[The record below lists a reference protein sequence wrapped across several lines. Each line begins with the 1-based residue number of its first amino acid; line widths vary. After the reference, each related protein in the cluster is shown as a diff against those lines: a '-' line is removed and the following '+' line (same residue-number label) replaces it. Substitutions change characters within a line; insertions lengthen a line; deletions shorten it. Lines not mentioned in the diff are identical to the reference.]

1 MSTLLLALTL
11 GALLPAEPRDVG
23 ALAGVMLRDQYGQG
37 DSLEAHRGQV
47 VLVTVVHAKRLRKL
61 KSWET
66 ALRGRLKDVH
76 YVRIADVPTD
86 PPVTQEEVAK
96 KIRERVP
103 ENVPILIDLERRWAR
118 ALELD
123 TDQPNLLIFDRK
135 GRLVSSYRGSKDPSL
150 EVSVSRD
157 LERLLQAEVP

>member
-1 MSTLLLALTL
+1 VSTLLLALTL
-11 GALLPAEPRDVG
+11 GALLSAEARDVG
-23 ALAGVMLRDQYGQG
+23 PLAGLTLRDQYGQG

-66 ALRGRLKDVH
+66 ALRERLKDVH

-86 PPVTQEEVAK
+86 PPVTQEEVAG

-103 ENVPILIDLERRWAR
+103 ENVPILIDLKRRWAR

-123 TDQPNLLIFDRK
+123 TEQPNLLIFDRK

-150 EVSVSRD
+150 EASVSRD